1 MVGSDYLPE
10 GTIIQLQSQYADGAL
25 TFANGI
31 ALGGKSQKISV
42 WNEKSATLSGD
53 VSDAVGGGQLE
64 VTGDLVFAGT
74 LEFAAAN
81 LAAEAPLLSVDG
93 NLDLTDAQIDVLA
106 DAETLEA
113 YKANGVVLASATGTI
128 TGIPMLKHPLPG
140 TWTLKAEGGTL
151 SLVSV
156 GGTMIWIR

>member
-1 MVGSDYLPE
+1 
-10 GTIIQLQSQYADGAL
+10 
-25 TFANGI
+25 
-31 ALGGKSQKISV
+31 
-42 WNEKSATLSGD
+42 
-53 VSDAVGGGQLE
+53 
-64 VTGDLVFAGT
+64 
-74 LEFAAAN
+74 
-81 LAAEAPLLSVDG
+81 LLSVDG